1 MHVDR
6 SFGRLEVRADLG
18 KGAAMRFSGDPCLA
32 GTVPVAERVFLGVG
46 VVCVMN
52 GFSFSSVS
60 FNTTRLFCRVDDAGE
75 SVSMVLRV
83 RFPKSMVSA
92 MTAFS
97 GKEAACCGRC
107 EWMVVLDWW
116 FREGALYA

>member
-1 MHVDR
+1 
-6 SFGRLEVRADLG
+6 
-18 KGAAMRFSGDPCLA
+18 MRFSGAPCLA

-75 SVSMVLRV
+75 SVSTVLRV
-83 RFPKSMVSA
+83 RFPKSIVSA
-92 MTAFS
+92 MPALS
-97 GKEAACCGRC
+97 GKEAVWVGSCVGGGVRLL
-107 EWMVVLDWW
+107 V
-116 FREGALYA
+116 

>member
-1 MHVDR
+1 
-6 SFGRLEVRADLG
+6 
-18 KGAAMRFSGDPCLA
+18 MRFSGDPCLA

-83 RFPKSMVSA
+83 RFPNSIVSA
-92 MTAFS
+92 MTALS
-97 GKEAACCGRC
+97 GKEAACGGRC
-107 EWMVVLDWW
+107 EWVVVLDWW